1 VLLAVLA
8 LAACSSAGG
17 KVAAPQAATHPAAA
31 VRPVAAPAP
40 VPARATSA
48 RLVRWTGPVE
58 HLFFHT
64 LVIHP
69 DLAFHDRTQGQGFRD
84 YFVTVTEFRRILGQ
98 LYANGWTLVDLHKAV
113 AGQVKVPAGRKPF
126 VLSEDDVNYYRYEH
140 GRGLGTRLVL
150 AGGAVKVEEPDGRGG
165 TEVTDDDLVPLV
177 DEFVAAH
184 PDFSA
189 EGARGVLAPTGYEG
203 LFGERVEQ
211 SAAPDLGQRRAR
223 VRALAAALRST
234 GWTFASHSYGHIDFS
249 TSPLVKARRDVE
261 RWKAL
266 AEPLL
271 GRTDVFIYPFG
282 AQPPATSPVVRML
295 RDEGY
300 RILCD
305 IDVVPRLRHEDGL
318 AVMSRRHIDG
328 LALRQQHSA
337 LRALFDTRAVID
349 AGARGL

>member
-1 VLLAVLA
+1 
-8 LAACSSAGG
+8 
-17 KVAAPQAATHPAAA
+17 
-31 VRPVAAPAP
+31 
-40 VPARATSA
+40 
-48 RLVRWTGPVE
+48 VE

-69 DLAFHDRTQGQGFRD
+69 DLAFRDRRQGQGFRD
-84 YFVTVTEFRRILGQ
+84 YFVTVGEFRRILEQ
-98 LYANGWTLVDLHKAV
+98 LYRNGWTLVDLHKAV
-113 AGQVKVPAGRKPF
+113 AGRVRVPPGRKPF

-140 GRGLGTRLVL
+140 GRGLGSRLVL
-150 AGGAVKVEEPDGRGG
+150 TAGGAVEVEEPDGHGG
-165 TEVTDDDLVPLV
+165 TKVTDDDLVPLV

-189 EGARGVLAPTGYEG
+189 ENARGVLAPTGFEG
-203 LFGERVEQ
+203 LFGERVEE
-211 SAAPDLGQRRAR
+211 STAPDLAQRRAR
-223 VRALAAALRST
+223 VRALAAALRSA

-249 TSPLVKARRDVE
+249 TSSLATARRDVE

-282 AQPPATSPVVRML
+282 AQPAATSPVIRML
-295 RDEGY
+295 REEGY

-305 IDVVPRLRHEDGL
+305 IDVRPRLRHEDGL

-328 LALRQQHSA
+328 LALSQQHAA
-337 LRALFDTRAVID
+337 LLPLFDTRAVID
-349 AGARGL
+349 AVARRL

>member
-1 VLLAVLA
+1 MPTTTGGSATA
-8 LAACSSAGG
+8 RPSQTAGTPTPTSSSE
-17 KVAAPQAATHPAAA
+17 PH
-31 VRPVAAPAP
+31 
-40 VPARATSA
+40 
-48 RLVRWTGPVE
+48 LVSWHGPVE

-69 DLAFHDRTQGQGFRD
+69 DLAFRDRSKGQGFRD
-84 YFVTVTEFRRILGQ
+84 YFVTVTEFRRILDQ
-98 LYANGWTLVDLHKAV
+98 LYANHWTLVDLHKAV
-113 AGQVKVPAGRKPF
+113 AGRVRVPAGRKPF
-126 VLSEDDVNYYRYEH
+126 VLSEDDVNYYRSQL
-140 GRGLGTRLVL
+140 GRGLGSRLVL
-150 AGGAVKVEEPDGRGG
+150 TGRAVKVEEPDGRGG
-165 TEVTDDDLVPLV
+165 TKVTDDDLVPLV

-189 EGARGVLAPTGYEG
+189 EGARGVLAPTGFDG
-203 LFGERVEQ
+203 LFGKRVED
-211 SAAPDLGQRRAR
+211 AHAPDLAQRRAR
-223 VRALAAALRST
+223 VRALAAALAST

-249 TSPLVKARRDVE
+249 TSSLAKARRDIE

-282 AQPPATSPVVRML
+282 AQPPPTSPVIPML

-305 IDVVPRLRHEDGL
+305 IDVRARLRHEDGL

-328 LALRQQHSA
+328 LALRQQHQA
-337 LRALFDTRAVID
+337 LLPLFNTRAVID
-349 AGARGL
+349 AKARGR